1 MISKENLVITLSGLL
16 EVLPML
22 RPLSAPALA
31 FVWDTFPQVAKEQ
44 LTPASLEWACGQ
56 RLLDP
61 NPPKDV
67 AIHHALLRY
76 VYPLENNRAAWHHG
90 LRHDLAKRMAEPD
103 RFFDPTDVQPKN
115 LPVVDAS
122 MRLTSGGNNLRSF
135 QAAVEAVIAHG
146 SSVEFGHEQIWIGRV
161 EFERLLSKKIP
172 PDPEDF
178 RNCANGWIL
187 RNPDKA
193 RGMVRAAMAC
203 EQLPEEPK
211 QLASA
216 DGGLGDFVGTW
227 PGDESDAEL
236 IDALRGIR

>member
-61 NPPKDV
+61 NPPRDV
-67 AIHHALLRY
+67 AIHHAVLRY
-76 VYPLENNRAAWHHG
+76 VYPLENNRAAFHRG
-90 LRHDLAKRMAEPD
+90 LRHDLAERMAEPD
-103 RFFDPTDVQPKN
+103 RFHDPAPVRLEN

-122 MRLTSGGNNLRSF
+122 MRLPASSNTLQSF
-135 QAAVEAVIAHG
+135 QAAVHAVIARG
-146 SSVEFGHEQIWIGRV
+146 PSVEFGHEQIWIGRV
-161 EFERLLSKKIP
+161 EFERLLSKRIP
-172 PDPEDF
+172 PDPRDF
-178 RNCANGWIL
+178 KNCANGWIL

-203 EQLPEEPK
+203 EQLHP
-211 QLASA
+211 
-216 DGGLGDFVGTW
+216 
-227 PGDESDAEL
+227 AEV
-236 IDALRGIR
+236 I

>member
-61 NPPKDV
+61 NPPRDV

-76 VYPLENNRAAWHHG
+76 CYPLENDRAAFHRG
-90 LRHDLAKRMAEPD
+90 LRHDLAQRMAEPD
-103 RFFDPTDVQPKN
+103 RFHDPAPVRLEN

-146 SSVEFGHEQIWIGRV
+146 SSVEFGHEQILIGRV

-172 PDPEDF
+172 PDPKDF
-178 RNCANGWIL
+178 KNCANGWIL

-193 RGMVRAAMAC
+193 TEMVQAADWHCWTAAFS
-203 EQLPEEPK
+203 E
-211 QLASA
+211 
-216 DGGLGDFVGTW
+216 
-227 PGDESDAEL
+227 
-236 IDALRGIR
+236 RR